1 VFSPQGQ
8 PGDNGPQPQ
17 CQGQNRYAYWR
28 RNIFEVKNV
37 WSLISTLPSWLFAP
51 VVFWHCLYVYNQTK
65 NKLEGMRKERLE
77 SLFNVRS
84 LPERLYRSPKVPED
98 STLKPGASRIPSK
111 LYVVRECW
119 VSTGTPLSLPT
130 DTSDSTQRSHSR
142 QCVQPLIR
150 EFFILIHTVL
160 DRAASLPHQIW
171 MSTSLFSLLVAEATP
186 NLPLFAGLTPR
197 LLRSL

>member
-1 VFSPQGQ
+1 MDLTHTVKVKAVILMRGAVFLRLRMC
-8 PGDNGPQPQ
+8 GDLFPLSLHSFLAPMVFRQ
-17 CQGQNRYAYWR
+17 C
-28 RNIFEVKNV
+28 
-37 WSLISTLPSWLFAP
+37 L
-51 VVFWHCLYVYNQTK
+51 YNQTN
-65 NKLEGMRKERLE
+65 NKLEGIRKEQLE
-77 SLFNVRS
+77 SWFNVRS
-84 LPERLYRSPKVPED
+84 HLERLYRAPKVPED

-111 LYVVRECW
+111 LDVFRECCL
-119 VSTGTPLSLPT
+119 STGAPLSLPT

-142 QCVQPLIR
+142 QSVQPLIR

>member
-1 VFSPQGQ
+1 MDLTHSVKAKAVMLIRGAIFLRWRTCGALFPFSLHS
-8 PGDNGPQPQ
+8 
-17 CQGQNRYAYWR
+17 
-28 RNIFEVKNV
+28 FLT
-37 WSLISTLPSWLFAP
+37 S
-51 VVFWHCLYVYNQTK
+51 VVFRHCLYNQTN
-65 NKLEGMRKERLE
+65 NKLEGMRKEQLE
-77 SLFNVRS
+77 SWFNVRS
-84 LPERLYRSPKVPED
+84 LLEKLYKVPKVPED
-98 STLKPGASRIPSK
+98 STLKNGASRIPAK
-111 LYVVRECW
+111 LYVVRQCCL
-119 VSTGTPLSLPT
+119 STGTPLSLPT

-142 QCVQPLIR
+142 QSVQPLIR